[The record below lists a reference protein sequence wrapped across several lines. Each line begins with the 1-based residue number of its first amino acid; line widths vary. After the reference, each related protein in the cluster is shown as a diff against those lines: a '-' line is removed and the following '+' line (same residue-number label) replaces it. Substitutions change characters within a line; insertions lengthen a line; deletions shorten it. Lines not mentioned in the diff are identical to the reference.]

1 MFRSLKFKIIVP
13 GFIVISLIMITSTI
27 RDIIITKEQ
36 LLNTQKEKTVLLSD
50 RIAHGIMVLMMS
62 NRWQELQ
69 GMMESFARGSRD
81 LKEIRIFLPETG
93 IIKASSKPEEIGKR
107 IYEEDYNKYL
117 RGEDGPFLL
126 KKEGKMFASKITL
139 IRNHKPCHRCH
150 GPDKEVLGVMDVE
163 LSLDTMF
170 ASIEDFKRRH
180 VRNGI
185 IGFILVILTF
195 AVIVTVLIDRPIHR
209 MITTIK
215 RIEGGDLTA
224 RMQTDKQDE
233 LGQLA
238 RSFNSMVE
246 TLEKAKK
253 ELEEYHRQQLDRAA
267 RLASI
272 GEVASGIAHEIRNPL
287 TSISCAIQVLESELK
302 DNTRGRKIISE
313 IQNQIKRLDSTVRDL
328 LNYARPATPVL
339 RPSNIGEVI
348 EKAGFFISAEAK
360 KNNVEIEIK
369 KEDDIPDVLIDPNQ
383 MQQVFMNIM
392 LNAVQAM
399 PSGGKLKITLKKERS
414 EALKEEIRRR
424 IQGEEVLVISF
435 SDTGVGIPE
444 EDMKNIFEPFFTKKS
459 KGSGLGLS
467 ISKRIVMEHGGE
479 ITCTNNPERGVTFYV
494 YLPILGSEVLL

>member
-1 MFRSLKFKIIVP
+1 MFKSLKFKIIVP

-27 RDIIITKEQ
+27 RDIIITRQQ
-36 LLNTQKEKTVLLSD
+36 LINTQKEKTGLLSD

-69 GMMESFARGSRD
+69 GMMESFVRGSRD

-93 IIKASSKPEEIGKR
+93 IIKASSRPEEVGKK
-107 IYEEDYNKYL
+107 IYEEDYNRYL
-117 RGEDGPFLL
+117 RGEDTPFLIN
-126 KKEGKMFASKITL
+126 KEGKVFASKITL
-139 IRNHKPCHRCH
+139 IRNHEPCHRCH
-150 GPDKEVLGVMDVE
+150 GSDKEVLGVMDVE
-163 LSLDTMF
+163 LSLDAMF

-180 VRNGI
+180 IRNGV
-185 IGFILVILTF
+185 IGFILVLLTF

-215 RIEGGDLTA
+215 RIEGGDLSA
-224 RMQTDKQDE
+224 RMQINKQDE

-238 RSFNSMVE
+238 KSFNSMVE
-246 TLEKAKK
+246 SLEKAKK

-287 TSISCAIQVLESELK
+287 TSISCAIQVLETELEGNVK
-302 DNTRGRKIISE
+302 SKKIISE
-313 IQNQIKRLDSTVRDL
+313 IQGQIRRLDNTVRDL

-339 RPSNIGEVI
+339 RPSNIGEVV

-360 KNNVEIEIK
+360 KNNVDIEIK
-369 KEDDIPDVLIDPNQ
+369 KEGDIPEVVIDPNQ

-399 PSGGKLKITLKKERS
+399 PSGGRLRITLKKERS
-414 EALKEEIRRR
+414 QNLEEIRGKIR
-424 IQGEEVLVISF
+424 GEEVLVISF
-435 SDTGVGIPE
+435 SDTGIGIPE
-444 EDMKNIFEPFFTKKS
+444 EDINNIFEPFFTKKS

-467 ISKRIVMEHGGE
+467 ISKRIVREHGGE
-479 ITCTNNPERGVTFYV
+479 IICTNNPDRGVTFHV
-494 YLPILGSEVLL
+494 YLPIIGSEALL